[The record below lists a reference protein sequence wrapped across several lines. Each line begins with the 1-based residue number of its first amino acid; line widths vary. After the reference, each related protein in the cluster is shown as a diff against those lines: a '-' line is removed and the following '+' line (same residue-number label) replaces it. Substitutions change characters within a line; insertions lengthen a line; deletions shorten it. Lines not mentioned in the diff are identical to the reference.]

1 MPGGPGNPRLPGKPG
16 PPGEPF
22 KCCRRLVILSV
33 NGGRYQIDHINTL
46 LISKQKCIT
55 NLYPYRIKKIQIHKM
70 VKLPGG
76 PANPGNPAPPGKP
89 GFPGKPNGPVN
100 PWGPGNPAPPG
111 SP

>member
-1 MPGGPGNPRLPGKPG
+1 M
-16 PPGEPF
+16 
-22 KCCRRLVILSV
+22 
-33 NGGRYQIDHINTL
+33 NGGGYQIDHTNTL

-55 NLYPYRIKKIQIHKM
+55 LFISISDKKIQIHKM